1 MLPYAERKMIK
12 TPETDHAI
20 KESNGQWSFAL
31 ADVSR
36 KMEHQRNELIR
47 AIKQTLKNNMHLA
60 DGDDCTL
67 IDLKNAIKKIK

>member
-1 MLPYAERKMIK
+1 VIK
-12 TPETDHAI
+12 TPETDQAI
-20 KESNGQWSFAL
+20 LDSKGQWSFRL

-36 KMEHQRNELIR
+36 MMEHQRNELIR

>member
-1 MLPYAERKMIK
+1 MIK
-12 TPETDHAI
+12 TPETDQAI
-20 KESNGQWSFAL
+20 LDSNGQWSFRL

-36 KMEHQRNELIR
+36 MMEHQRNELIR
-47 AIKQTLKNNMHLA
+47 AIKQTLKKNMHLA

>member
-1 MLPYAERKMIK
+1 MLPYAEKKMIK

-36 KMEHQRNELIR
+36 MMELQRNELIR

>member
-1 MLPYAERKMIK
+1 MIK
-12 TPETDHAI
+12 TPETDQAI
-20 KESNGQWSFAL
+20 LDSNGQWSFRL
-31 ADVSR
+31 AEVSR
-36 KMEHQRNELIR
+36 NMEHQRNELLR